1 MTDPIGAFRDDAAR
15 LAYERAYDDLAAR
28 WPLPSTVTTV
38 ETTFGPTRVRTSG
51 AGTRTP
57 LVLLHG
63 LNGTGLSWHAV
74 VGRFAADRVVHAP
87 DVVGTAG
94 ASVQTAPLTRP
105 SDYGAWG
112 EQLLDGLGIERAH
125 VLGYSEGA
133 WFGALLGGRAPE
145 RLASLTL
152 GEGITTLVKP
162 SPRVVARMVGA
173 SLWPTERAFARLDSW
188 LSPGADPTD
197 EDRALARAAMRYRRR
212 TPWPS
217 PLDDAALAAITTPT
231 LAVFGAETRLGD
243 PRAAARRVL
252 DHVPRAEVAIVPGGG
267 HGVLWQLP
275 DRVLPV
281 VHDFL
286 DRHEASR
293 PEHPGASSPGTE
305 DAGS

>member
-1 MTDPIGAFRDDAAR
+1 MTTPLGAFRDDTAR
-15 LAYERAYDDLAAR
+15 SAYERAYAELATH
-28 WPLPSTVTTV
+28 WPLPSTETVV
-38 ETTFGPTRVRTSG
+38 ETAFGPTHVRTSG
-51 AGTRTP
+51 SGTRTP

-74 VGRFAADRVVHAP
+74 VARLAADRVVHAP

-94 ASVQTAPLTRP
+94 RSTQTTPLTSP
-105 SDYGAWG
+105 GDYGAWG
-112 EQLLDGLGIERAH
+112 EQLLDGLGLDRAH

-133 WFGALLGGRAPE
+133 WFAALLGGRAPG

-162 SPRVVARMVGA
+162 SPTVLARMITT
-173 SLWPTERAFARLDSW
+173 SLWPTERRFARLDAW
-188 LSPGADPTD
+188 LSPGAEPNA

-217 PLDDAALAAITTPT
+217 PLGDAELAAITAPT
-231 LAVFGAETRLGD
+231 LAFFGAETRLGD
-243 PRAAARRVL
+243 PDVAARRVL
-252 DHVPRAEVAIVPGGG
+252 DHVPHAEVEIVPGGG

-281 VHDFL
+281 VTEFVRRHD
-286 DRHEASR
+286 A
-293 PEHPGASSPGTE
+293 A
-305 DAGS
+305 